1 MQTQSV
7 QALIRPAPQNA
18 NHDSVARTVNLFNF
32 EGFDVRV
39 VLIDGEPWFSARDVA
54 EGLGYS
60 NPQKAVRDHCKSP
73 RPVGVNDSFTLGPSA
88 NIIPERD
95 VYRLVMRS
103 KLPQAERFEEWVVS
117 EVLPSIRKTGGYT
130 APVQPADLSKLEI
143 LQMALES
150 EKARVLLT
158 VQVEA
163 QAKKID
169 HLENL
174 FKEGMSHVQFC
185 KGLNGVNVMQVGH
198 FLERRNWL
206 YNESKSGTRYRV
218 AAYARDKY
226 MTEHQQEITPHG
238 KEAFIS
244 YTPIL
249 LRKGAVRLYE
259 LYLAGELPM
268 KKNWDGLHTHDKAVR
283 GAA

>member
-1 MQTQSV
+1 MHMQTPSV
-7 QALIRPAPQNA
+7 QALQRVAPQNES
-18 NHDSVARTVNLFNF
+18 HGFVARKMSSREIAELVGSRHDKVKQSIERLATAKGPDKPAVIALPPMG
-32 EGFDVRV
+32 EYLDTLGRKATEY
-39 VLIDGEPWFSARDVA
+39 LI
-54 EGLGYS
+54 
-60 NPQKAVRDHCKSP
+60 CK
-73 RPVGVNDSFTLGPSA
+73 RDSFVVVAQLS
-88 NIIPERD
+88 PEFTAA
-95 VYRLVMRS
+95 LVDRW
-103 KLPQAERFEEWVVS
+103 QE
-117 EVLPSIRKTGGYT
+117 
-130 APVQPADLSKLEI
+130 
-143 LQMALES
+143 LES
-150 EKARVLLT
+150 QVALALPDFTNPAAAARAWADQVEQKQAAEQARLLLT
-158 VQVEA
+158 VEVQA

-198 FLERRNWL
+198 FLEGRNWL
-206 YNESKSGTRYRV
+206 YNESKCGTRYRV

-238 KEAFIS
+238 REPFIS

-268 KKNWDGLHTHDKAVR
+268 KKNWDGLHTHDKAMR

>member
-1 MQTQSV
+1 MHLGSQINTV
-7 QALIRPAPQNA
+7 ALAPQNA
-18 NHDSVARTVNLFNF
+18 SHNFVARTVNLFNF
-32 EGFDVRV
+32 EGFEVRV
-39 VLIDGEPWFSARDVA
+39 VLIEGEPWFSARDVA

-103 KLPQAERFEEWVVS
+103 KMPQAERFEEWVVG
-117 EVLPSIRKTGGYT
+117 EVLPSIRKTGGYST
-130 APVQPADLSKLEI
+130 PAQPADLSKLEI

-174 FKEGMSHVQFC
+174 FKEGMTATQFC
-185 KGLNGVNVMQVGH
+185 KGLNGVNVMQIGH
-198 FLERRNWL
+198 YLEGRSWL
-206 YNESKSGTRYRV
+206 YNESKTSTRWRV
-218 AAYARDKY
+218 GSYARDKY

-238 KEAFIS
+238 REPFIS
-244 YTPIL
+244 FTPIL
-249 LRKGAVRLYE
+249 LRKGAVRLYD